1 MGIYE
6 ILKNAHSGW
15 RYVVILLLFAA
26 FITAL
31 SGYISRKEYTEGN
44 RKLNVFALISTH
56 IQLVLGLV
64 LYFMNDWY
72 KADST
77 TAIGRYWK
85 MEHISIMLLAVILIH
100 HWQCPFEKSGWLQAK
115 IPKHICVLR
124 LCLVVDHRSNFYDG
138 ESGSQPSVIWS
149 LIILSD

>member
-31 SGYISRKEYTEGN
+31 SGYIGKKEYTDGN

-56 IQLVLGLV
+56 IQLVLGLI

-85 MEHISIMLLAVILIH
+85 MEHISIMLIAVVLITIGNS
-100 HWQCPFEKSGWLQAK
+100 KSKKAIGDKLK
-115 IPKHICVLR
+115 
-124 LCLVVDHRSNFYDG
+124 HRSIFVYFG
-138 ESGSQPSVIWS
+138 IALL
-149 LIILSD
+149 LITVAILMMVKADPTRALFGVS

>member
-31 SGYISRKEYTEGN
+31 TAYIGKKEYTEGN
-44 RKLNVFALISTH
+44 RKLNVFALISSH
-56 IQLVLGLV
+56 IQLVLGLI

-77 TAIGRYWK
+77 TAVGRYWK
-85 MEHISIMLLAVILIH
+85 MEHISIMLIAVVLITIGNS
-100 HWQCPFEKSGWLQAK
+100 KSKKAIGDKLK
-115 IPKHICVLR
+115 
-124 LCLVVDHRSNFYDG
+124 HRSIFVYFGFALLLITVAILMMVKAD
-138 ESGSQPSVIWS
+138 PSRPLFGVS
-149 LIILSD
+149 

>member
-31 SGYISRKEYTEGN
+31 SGYIGKKEYTEGN

-56 IQLVLGLV
+56 IQLVLGLI

-85 MEHISIMLLAVILIH
+85 MEHISIMLIAVVLITIGNS
-100 HWQCPFEKSGWLQAK
+100 KSKKAIGDKLK
-115 IPKHICVLR
+115 
-124 LCLVVDHRSNFYDG
+124 HRSIFVYFG
-138 ESGSQPSVIWS
+138 IALL
-149 LIILSD
+149 LITVAILMMVKADPTRALFGVS

>member
-1 MGIYE
+1 MSIYE
-6 ILKNAHSGW
+6 VLKNAHSGW

-31 SGYISRKEYTEGN
+31 SGYIGRKEYTEGN

-85 MEHISIMLLAVILIH
+85 MEHISIMLLAVILITIGNARS
-100 HWQCPFEKSGWLQAK
+100 KKAVGS
-115 IPKHICVLR
+115 R
-124 LCLVVDHRSNFYDG
+124 LKYQSIFVYFGFALL
-138 ESGSQPSVIWS
+138 
-149 LIILSD
+149 LITVAIFMMVKADPNRPLFGVS